1 MKKTAEAGDTV
12 RIVNFGS
19 NAHPSAPKNTKFES
33 LDELNHDNGPTAQ
46 YGRSKLAA
54 MLYARWLA
62 THVTSQHQY
71 VRPLSTLS
79 FPNFLKESSRCYCN
93 GEALDDFSILY
104 AL

>member
-1 MKKTAEAGDTV
+1 MPDVILTSHLLSMMKKTAEAGNTV

-19 NAHPSAPKNTKFES
+19 NAHPSAPKDTKFES

-62 THVTSQHQY
+62 THVTSQH
-71 VRPLSTLS
+71 P
-79 FPNFLKESSRCYCN
+79 
-93 GEALDDFSILY
+93 
-104 AL
+104 